1 MSVKYILSQQDK
13 LEYLFEIFEFLER
26 VLGHSRMDLVLGPQL
41 LDSTQYWR
49 EIYLPSREFGES
61 D

>member
-41 LDSTQYWR
+41 LDSTQY
-49 EIYLPSREFGES
+49 
-61 D
+61 